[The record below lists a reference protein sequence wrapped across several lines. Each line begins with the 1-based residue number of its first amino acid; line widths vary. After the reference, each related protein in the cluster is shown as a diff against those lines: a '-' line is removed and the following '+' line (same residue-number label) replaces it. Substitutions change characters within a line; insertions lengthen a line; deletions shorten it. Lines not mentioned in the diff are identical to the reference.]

1 MKFNFEGSLQTLLYT
16 VQPKEKHIFFGTHI
30 MLAITMQLL
39 QKIVIKK
46 KSLVLQLLTPFEDT
60 IFHLGVFE
68 TEDMLYFTG
77 IDMFPDLEIEPY
89 LF

>member
-16 VQPKEKHIFFGTHI
+16 VQPKEKHIFFGTH
-30 MLAITMQLL
+30 MLAITMQVL

-77 IDMFPDLEIEPY
+77 IDMFPDLEIEPS

>member
-1 MKFNFEGSLQTLLYT
+1 
-16 VQPKEKHIFFGTHI
+16 
-30 MLAITMQLL
+30 MLAITMQVL

-60 IFHLGVFE
+60 IFHLGAFE